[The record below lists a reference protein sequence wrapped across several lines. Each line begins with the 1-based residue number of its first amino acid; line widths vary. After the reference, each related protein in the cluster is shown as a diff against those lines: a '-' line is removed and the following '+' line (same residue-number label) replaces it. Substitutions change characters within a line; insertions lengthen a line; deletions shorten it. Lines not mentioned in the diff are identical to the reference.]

1 LCKYLEKYARQEIN
15 LIVSDDVAKKSY
27 HLSILMIKCQMQK
40 HPQV

>member
-1 LCKYLEKYARQEIN
+1 

-40 HPQV
+40 HPQVWSKWKIITRKKGW